1 MTAAVSCAYF
11 SLALIVITAI
21 AARPTGPFVL
31 VITSPEGD
39 VAGSMSVIEK
49 ADGAF
54 VWSGSVPWMSV
65 AYSQAPDF
73 SERLLEAGALLVI
86 NHDLA
91 IGCQQGM
98 NT

>member
-1 MTAAVSCAYF
+1 MRSLISVAYF
-11 SLALIVITAI
+11 SLALIVIIAI

-31 VITSPEGD
+31 VITSPKGD

-54 VWSGSVPWMSV
+54 VWSGSMPWMSV